1 MGRPIWAC
9 FWCRNLGPPRCE
21 HSEYANTNAICLCWR
36 SYNHSC
42 CAYRGKIHCQVPLV
56 FITFYS
62 RIYMYVYLRCHL
74 TNYNPSCPISER
86 EWAEF
91 QNHFHSAVAVWFHH
105 CCCESSSQITIGKTR
120 TFSYARLKN
129 RSHHTVAMSVHP
141 PFRLSEVAML
151 FSTCFEISIW
161 NLVYNS
167 VGGTTCRVLVP
178 SQFGSLWSTLQP
190 KVGQTHILQSWPHK
204 SGLILQIW
212 YKGDPLHTA
221 RPKFRFLQK
230 ILFFQFWR

>member
-1 MGRPIWAC
+1 MCPRHLYMMWNNFCLKGWQRKIWTSYKLKMC
-9 FWCRNLGPPRCE
+9 FLA
-21 HSEYANTNAICLCWR
+21 Y
-36 SYNHSC
+36 HSC

-56 FITFYS
+56 IITFYS

-74 TNYNPSCPISER
+74 TNYNPSCPIRER
-86 EWAEF
+86 VWAEF
-91 QNHFHSAVAVWFHH
+91 QHNFHSTAAVWFHH

-120 TFSYARLKN
+120 TSSYARLKN

-178 SQFGSLWSTLQP
+178 SQFGSLWSTLQT

-204 SGLILQIW
+204 SG
-212 YKGDPLHTA
+212 
-221 RPKFRFLQK
+221 
-230 ILFFQFWR
+230 